1 MSQRPNRK
9 PKVALLYGG
18 NSEEREV
25 SIRSAKAV
33 HRALTTLN
41 YPVEKISVSKDLISR
56 LKNARPDIAF
66 IAMHGNSGEDGT
78 IQALLD
84 ALKIPYTGSGVLAS
98 ALAMNKTMSKRLFIE
113 NGIQTPSFVS
123 ARKESQNDIAEDI
136 RSSCGYP
143 AVVKPASQGS
153 TIGLSIVKSAKELS
167 KALKMAFVYDNEIL
181 IEQQVKGA
189 EVTVGV
195 LGNSNPVALPTLE
208 IATKTK
214 FYDYRTKY
222 TAGLSNHIIP
232 ARIGKKQRE
241 LAKKMAVAAHKALGC
256 RGFSRAD
263 FICPK
268 GKDPFIL
275 EVNTV
280 PGLTNLSL
288 FPDAAKAKGISF
300 KDLVSKLIDLALE
313 EKSE

>member
-25 SIRSAKAV
+25 SIESAKAV
-33 HRALTTLN
+33 HKVLTTLN
-41 YPVEKISVSKDLISR
+41 YPVEKISVGKDLVNK
-56 LKNARPDIAF
+56 LKSARPDIAF
-66 IAMHGNSGEDGT
+66 IAMHGSSGEDGT

-113 NGIQTPSFVS
+113 NGIQTPIFVS

-136 RSSCGYP
+136 RSSFGYP

-167 KALKMAFVYDNEIL
+167 KALKLAFVYDNEIL

-195 LGNSNPVALPTLE
+195 LGNSNLVALPTLE

-214 FYDYRTKY
+214 FYDYKTKY

-241 LAKKMAVAAHKALGC
+241 TVKKMAVAAHKALGC

-288 FPDAAKAKGISF
+288 LPDAAKAKGISF
-300 KDLVSKLIDLALE
+300 KELISKLINLALE
-313 EKSE
+313 E